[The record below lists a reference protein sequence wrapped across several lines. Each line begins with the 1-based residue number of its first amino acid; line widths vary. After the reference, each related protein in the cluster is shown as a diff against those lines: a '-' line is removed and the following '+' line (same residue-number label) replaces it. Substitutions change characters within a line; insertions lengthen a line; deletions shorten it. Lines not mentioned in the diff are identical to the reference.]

1 MIFQTVFYLN
11 RNVKTKIPELFSFLA
26 MVVLFFTLVTCRDYE
41 TLTDNESINKTLHDD
56 PSLKGGICRNKNF
69 ILSVAAMF
77 LFSIFFG
84 KFWRKY
90 KEKKVKKAE
99 FLKKRA
105 EQAEDKKNI

>member
-1 MIFQTVFYLN
+1 
-11 RNVKTKIPELFSFLA
+11 

-41 TLTDNESINKTLHDD
+41 TGNSTNIENTNNLLDDD
-56 PSLKGGICRNKNF
+56 PSFKGGICRNKNF

-99 FLKKRA
+99 FLKR
-105 EQAEDKKNI
+105 QAEKNENKKND